1 MTTAPTRPA
10 PKTADDTRV
19 QAFTETVN
27 RKLEMTR
34 QLSQLKDEHDAYRI
48 ELMTGR
54 RDPDPTYE
62 YESKIA
68 AKRLR
73 QQLRGIEESMALL
86 GQIANSNT
94 PDAPRYRELFER
106 AGMSHRLDGSI
117 PHVAPTRDLPQP
129 EARPGEVA
137 PTGHNKLIAIG
148 LIFAAAIVVRQII
161 LMMGRY

>member
-1 MTTAPTRPA
+1 MTTTQATRPT
-10 PKTADDTRV
+10 PKAVDDMQVAT
-19 QAFTETVN
+19 FTETVN

-68 AKRLR
+68 ARRLR
-73 QQLRGIEESMALL
+73 QQLKGIEESMALL
-86 GQIANSNT
+86 AQIANSNI

-117 PHVAPTRDLPQP
+117 PHVAPARDLLQP
-129 EARPGEVA
+129 EARPGEEA
-137 PTGHNKLIAIG
+137 PTGHNKLVVIG

-161 LMMGRY
+161 LMIGR